1 MSHGRGG
8 WARSFMRSLADEL
21 VRDTPVPL
29 LLVQARVEWPDTLDE
44 PLFGHVLVPL
54 DGSAWADDVLD
65 HAVCLA
71 TPDQTNFTLLTVID
85 PASLRV
91 YPDSS
96 DRTVVA
102 ATLADHDRLASEA
115 RLEARATELRES
127 GLQVQTLVLIHSQ
140 PAQAILSAADDH
152 GVDSIA
158 LSTHGLGAVQQR
170 VLGRVAG
177 QLIREAKV
185 PVLIYRPKLVHARQ
199 PGGAQLGLAQPTDL
213 PAAR

>member
-8 WARSFMRSLADEL
+8 WSRSFMRSLADEL

-44 PLFGHVLVPL
+44 PLFGHVMVPL

-115 RLEARATELRES
+115 RQEARATELRES